1 MATLA
6 EKLEKIKSPKLQ
18 NQHHTAVVLSAVEDT
33 LRDQKADFS
42 STAYF
47 AALLALLS
55 QSLSAEQ
62 GIVNKDLATSVVYLL
77 DITTTYV
84 PEPILR
90 SKFSQIL
97 TSLAP
102 ALSLPEIEAP
112 LLRPSI
118 GCLESL
124 LIAQDA
130 AAWSLPHTAIG
141 PRRATAGLLSLSVDH
156 RPKVRKR
163 AQEALIKVLK
173 TPPPSPSLDHPAADM
188 CAESA
193 MKTLSDSIT
202 AASKQKKGKRDANS
216 HENHEP
222 LIIHSLQ
229 LVKTLASASGGW
241 PSKKI
246 ESLCELLMNASRSS
260 NEYITMGAFEVFEAI
275 FEGMADEFS
284 SSKLPRLLDAI
295 AELKPAQNDSQL
307 LPPWIAVLSR
317 GYDVSAQINPEDTFE
332 KLPGLFQLISGFLAS
347 PSHNIRISASECLI
361 SFLHNCIPNSVIIEP
376 SVYDEKTLE
385 KLAHATAD
393 LLSVKYQAA
402 WMEVFNVCSAM
413 FDCYK
418 WQSSPFLVEIVS
430 TVGELRSNES
440 FHGKKEA
447 DGVLSSAIEAMG
459 PEAIL
464 EILPLNII
472 EQKKGQPGRVWMLPI
487 LRDSVTNTNLR
498 HFRSEMVPLS
508 EALYQKIVDFGAAE
522 KSVEVKIFETL
533 VQQTWGILP
542 GYCELPLDLVEAFD
556 QSFAELLSNV
566 LYKQT
571 ELRVEV
577 CRALQN
583 LVESN
588 QAILS
593 VEAEQDDLILQRR
606 ITKAAATKNIEH
618 LSGFA
623 SNLLAVLFNVYSQT
637 LPHHRGYILQCINAY
652 LSITPEQ
659 ELNETFTRV
668 ITMLESSLTEEQ
680 KEAPAPQG
688 SSAKMPPTSHTLIDL
703 VIAMSI
709 YLPRSS
715 FAGLFGM
722 AAAIL
727 NGSSPNPDQQL
738 IKKAYKLIPRLAS
751 TETGREALNE
761 RSGELHALMLATSD
775 KTPASGRRDR
785 MLAIHELITH
795 LPTSDLHFIPSILSE
810 VVLGCKESN
819 EKARTAAFDLLIHL
833 ANRTCDEERNPAGTV
848 IRNSLVPHMPDDSP
862 DAPATIEEFFT
873 MVSAGLAGSSPHM
886 VAASVTAL
894 SRLFFEYQSKLK
906 PEILG
911 DLVQTVELFLTSN
924 NREIVRSVL
933 GFVKV
938 AVVILPDEALRP
950 RLSALVPNLMAWNK
964 EHKGRLRSKVKGI
977 IDRLVRRFGAPLMEA
992 LVGEEDRK
1000 LVVNI
1005 RKQRERNKR
1014 KKKEGGADEDEDD
1027 EDEEKAGA
1035 QQSGNAFDK
1044 AVYGSDSDSDD
1055 ESDDGAS
1062 DVDVDGGQA
1071 RIKATGGRKKGQS
1084 TQYIRETSPEDNPL
1098 DLLAPDALAN
1108 ISTTKPSDRFLNTGP
1123 GSKKKRNAKFDAD
1136 GRLILGNDD
1145 ANADVEMGGAGEGS
1159 GGVNAYLAAVSG
1171 PDAVRR
1177 GQKGK
1182 VKMGQA
1188 KRGHD
1193 EMDLDDDEAAAVGEN
1208 LRSKGPGRRGLG
1220 APKTPG
1226 VPDGRVEKRFSP
1238 GGRGG
1243 RGGGRGGDRGFG
1255 RGGGRGGDR
1264 GGFGG
1269 RGGGRG
1275 GDRGGF
1281 GGRGGGR
1288 GGDRG
1293 GFGGRGGGRGGD
1305 RGGFGGRGGGRGGDR
1320 GGFGGRG
1327 GGGRGQR
1334 R

>member
-18 NQHHTAVVLSAVEDT
+18 NQHHVSCARPIKINCQARSLTISMQTAVVLSAVEDT

-42 STAYF
+42 ATAYF

-55 QSLSAEQ
+55 QSLTAEQ

-77 DITTTYV
+77 DITTSYV

-102 ALSLPEIEAP
+102 ALSLPEVEAP

-130 AAWSLPHTAIG
+130 AAWNLPHTAVG

-173 TPPPSPSLDHPAADM
+173 APPPSPSLDHPGADM

-202 AASKQKKGKRDANS
+202 AASRQKKGRRDAN
-216 HENHEP
+216 HQDNHEP

-229 LVKTLASASGGW
+229 LVKTIASASGGW

-260 NEYITMGAFEVFEAI
+260 NEYITMGAFEVFEVI

-295 AELKPAQNDSQL
+295 SELKPAQNDSQL

-332 KLPGLFQLISGFLAS
+332 KLPDLFQLISGFLAS

-361 SFLHNCIPNSVIIEP
+361 SFLHNCIPSSVIIEP

-385 KLAHATAD
+385 KLARATSD

-402 WMEVFNVCSAM
+402 WVEVFNVCSAM

-418 WQSSPFLVEIVS
+418 WQSSPFLVDIVS
-430 TVGELRSNES
+430 TIGELRSNES

-447 DGVLSSAIEAMG
+447 DSVLGSAIEAMG
-459 PEAIL
+459 PEAVL
-464 EILPLNII
+464 EILPLNIT
-472 EQKKGQPGRVWMLPI
+472 EQKKGQTGRVWMLPI

-542 GYCELPLDLVEAFD
+542 GYCELPLDLVESFD
-556 QSFAELLSNV
+556 QGFAELLSNV

-571 ELRVEV
+571 ELRVDI

-606 ITKAAATKNIEH
+606 ITKATAAQNIAH

-668 ITMLESSLTEEQ
+668 ITMLESSLAEEQ
-680 KEAPAPQG
+680 KDAPAPQG

-715 FAGLFGM
+715 FAGLFAM
-722 AAAIL
+722 AAAVL
-727 NGSSPNPDQQL
+727 NGPSPNPDQQL

-751 TETGREALNE
+751 TETGSEALKE
-761 RSGELHALMLATSD
+761 RSGELQALFIATTD

-785 MLAIHELITH
+785 MLAIHEIITH
-795 LPTSDLHFIPSILSE
+795 LPSSELHFIPAILSE

-833 ANRTCDEERNPAGTV
+833 ANRTIDTERNPPGTM

-894 SRLFFEYQSKLK
+894 SRLFFEYQNKLQ
-906 PEILG
+906 PEVLG

-977 IDRLVRRFGAPLMEA
+977 IDRLVRRFGAPLMEN
-992 LVGEEDRK
+992 LVGEDDRK

-1005 RKQRERNKR
+1005 RKQRERSKR
-1014 KKKEGGADEDEDD
+1014 KKKEGAADD
-1027 EDEEKAGA
+1027 EDEGEEKAA
-1035 QQSGNAFDK
+1035 DQQSGNAFDK
-1044 AVYGSDSDSDD
+1044 AVYGSDFSDSDD
-1055 ESDDGAS
+1055 GSDDDGS
-1062 DVDVDGGQA
+1062 EVDIDEGLA
-1071 RIKATGGRKKGQS
+1071 RIKGAGGKKKSGQS

-1136 GRLILGNDD
+1136 GRLILGDNE
-1145 ANADVEMGGAGEGS
+1145 ASGDVEMSGAGEGA

-1188 KRGHD
+1188 KRGGD
-1193 EMDLDDDEAAAVGEN
+1193 DMDLDEDDAAA
-1208 LRSKGPGRRGLG
+1208 LSDTIRSKGQGPPARRGLG

-1226 VPDGRVEKRFSP
+1226 APSGGRIDKRRSP
-1238 GGRGG
+1238 GKGGRGGPRGGGGRGG
-1243 RGGGRGGDRGFG
+1243 RGGRGGNPGRG
-1255 RGGGRGGDR
+1255 
-1264 GGFGG
+1264 
-1269 RGGGRG
+1269 
-1275 GDRGGF
+1275 
-1281 GGRGGGR
+1281 
-1288 GGDRG
+1288 
-1293 GFGGRGGGRGGD
+1293 
-1305 RGGFGGRGGGRGGDR
+1305 
-1320 GGFGGRG
+1320 
-1327 GGGRGQR
+1327 R

>member
-42 STAYF
+42 PTAYF
-47 AALLALLS
+47 AALLALLA

-77 DITTTYV
+77 DLTTAYV
-84 PEPILR
+84 PPPILR

-97 TSLAP
+97 TGLAP
-102 ALSLPEIEAP
+102 ALSLPEVEAP

-130 AAWSLPHTAIG
+130 PAWNLPHTQVG
-141 PRRATAGLLSLSVDH
+141 PRRAIAGLLSLSVDH

-163 AQEALIKVLK
+163 AQEALVKVLK
-173 TPPPSPSLDHPAADM
+173 APPPSPSLDHPAADM

-193 MKTLSDSIT
+193 MKTLGDSVV
-202 AASKQKKGKRDANS
+202 AASKQKKGRHDS
-216 HENHEP
+216 HRENHEP
-222 LIIHSLQ
+222 LVIHSLQ
-229 LVKTLASASGGW
+229 LVKTIATASGGW

-260 NEYITMGAFEVFEAI
+260 NEYITMGAFEVFEVI

-284 SSKLPRLLDAI
+284 SSKLPRLLEAI
-295 AELKPAQNDSQL
+295 SELKPAQNDSQL

-317 GYDVSAQINPEDTFE
+317 GYDVSAQISPEDTFE
-332 KLPGLFQLISGFLAS
+332 KLPDLFHLIAGFLAS
-347 PSHNIRISASECLI
+347 PSHNIRVSASECLI

-385 KLAHATAD
+385 KLARAASD

-413 FDCYK
+413 FDIFK
-418 WQSSPFLVEIVS
+418 WRSSPFLVDIVS
-430 TVGELRSNES
+430 TIGELRTNES

-447 DGVLSSAIEAMG
+447 DRVLGSAIEAMG
-459 PEAIL
+459 PEAVL

-472 EQKKGQPGRVWMLPI
+472 EQKNGQPGRVWLLPI

-498 HFRSEMVPLS
+498 HFRSELVPLS
-508 EALYQKIVDFGAAE
+508 EALYQKMVDFGAIG
-522 KSVEVKIFETL
+522 KQVEVKIFETL

-542 GYCELPLDLVEAFD
+542 GYCELPLDLVDAFD
-556 QSFAELLSNV
+556 QTFAELLSNV

-571 ELRVEV
+571 ELRVEI

-593 VEAEQDDLILQRR
+593 VEADEDDLILQRR
-606 ITKAAATKNIEH
+606 ITKASAAKNIAH
-618 LSGFA
+618 LAGFA

-652 LSITPEQ
+652 LSITPEK
-659 ELNETFTRV
+659 ELNETFARV
-668 ITMLESSLTEEQ
+668 TSMLESSLAEEQ
-680 KEAPAPQG
+680 QREPAKQG
-688 SSAKMPPTSHTLIDL
+688 ASDKMPPTSHTLIDL

-715 FAGLFGM
+715 FANLFAM

-751 TETGREALNE
+751 TETGSAALQE
-761 RSGELHALMLATSD
+761 RSGELQALMLATSE

-785 MLAIHELITH
+785 MLAIDELITH
-795 LPTSDLHFIPSILSE
+795 LPTSELHFIPSILSE

-833 ANRTCDEERNPAGTV
+833 ARRTIDPESNPAGTV

-873 MVSAGLAGSSPHM
+873 MVSAGLAGASPHM

-894 SRLFFEYQSKLK
+894 SRLFFEFYKELS
-906 PEILG
+906 PEILS

-938 AVVILPDEALRP
+938 AVVILPDDALRP

-977 IDRLVRRFGAPLMEA
+977 IDRLVRRFGAPLMES
-992 LVGEEDRK
+992 LVGEDDRK

-1014 KKKEGGADEDEDD
+1014 KKKEGAAEGD
-1027 EDEEKAGA
+1027 EDEEDEEKTTN
-1035 QQSGNAFDK
+1035 QQPSNAFDK
-1044 AVYGSDSDSDD
+1044 AVYGSDFSDDSD
-1055 ESDDGAS
+1055 EELDDAS
-1062 DVDVDGGQA
+1062 EIDVDEAGLA
-1071 RIKATGGRKKGQS
+1071 RIKGRAPGSKKKSAQS
-1084 TQYIRETSPEDNPL
+1084 THQ
-1098 DLLAPDALAN
+1098 
-1108 ISTTKPSDRFLNTGP
+1108 RFLNTGP
-1123 GSKKKRNAKFDAD
+1123 GSKKKHAAKFDAD
-1136 GRLILGNDD
+1136 GRLLLGNDAAD
-1145 ANADVEMGGAGEGS
+1145 DVEMSGAQGPAGI
-1159 GGVNAYLAAVSG
+1159 NAYLAAVSG

-1182 VKMGQA
+1182 VKMGQSQ
-1188 KRGHD
+1188 KKNTGDDMDVD
-1193 EMDLDDDEAAAVGEN
+1193 EDEDAAAVNEN
-1208 LRSKGPGRRGLG
+1208 LRSKGQGPGRRGLG
-1220 APKTPG
+1220 APKAHGTPG
-1226 VPDGRVEKRFSP
+1226 GSRIEKRRSP
-1238 GGRGG
+1238 GRGG
-1243 RGGGRGGDRGFG
+1243 RGGGFKAG
-1255 RGGGRGGDR
+1255 RS
-1264 GGFGG
+1264 
-1269 RGGGRG
+1269 
-1275 GDRGGF
+1275 
-1281 GGRGGGR
+1281 
-1288 GGDRG
+1288 
-1293 GFGGRGGGRGGD
+1293 
-1305 RGGFGGRGGGRGGDR
+1305 
-1320 GGFGGRG
+1320 
-1327 GGGRGQR
+1327 RGQR